1 MHEAVATPTMARV
14 DTPSFSLWPPIGAER
29 LSRRAA
35 RQART
40 GQLRQRQP
48 HSPQNNPVTAKCV
61 CRCTSKNAGVAR
73 IDGRGGYFLV
83 CVLRSPR
90 AFVTDTVTDRLPDK
104 MALMCV
110 RSRPCRLA
118 NAVWLPSHSTA
129 TFRSRITSSSSNISA
144 RRPDTF
150 SGMCFPSPYDMPLLA

>member
-1 MHEAVATPTMARV
+1 MARV
-14 DTPSFSLWPPIGAER
+14 DTPSDRFSLWPPIGAER

-110 RSRPCRLA
+110 RSRPCRPVA
-118 NAVWLPSHSTA
+118 RKSENNTSPMQTKTSDG
-129 TFRSRITSSSSNISA
+129 RSMRIGISA
-144 RRPDTF
+144 PTLVPTVSTKNVATQRTT
-150 SGMCFPSPYDMPLLA
+150 